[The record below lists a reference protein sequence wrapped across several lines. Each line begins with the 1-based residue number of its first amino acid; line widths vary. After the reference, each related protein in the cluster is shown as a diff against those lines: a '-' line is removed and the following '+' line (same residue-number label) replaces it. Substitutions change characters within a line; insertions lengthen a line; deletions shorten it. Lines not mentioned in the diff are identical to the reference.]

1 MFKFFLNF
9 IDLPQIGLVEI
20 EEPFGFDGATH
31 EIKQDANK
39 HARNVIIANADI
51 KLEFTR
57 HNFKQYDYLDFELER
72 KGWEIDIEFILQ
84 KENVTFSTGIIDGL
98 TAQRFRDSI
107 EFNIIQ
113 NTTFEFIKKNESIEI
128 NAFSDKSLKGETI
141 VPCQTQ
147 NIFLKAKPIYQ
158 TSKWD
163 SKNIQFFS
171 SAFIVPININTTV
184 IKPEVTIIPIVNN
197 LLIYEIKK
205 SLAPYDDRVVAYD
218 IPYTFANYKNAL
230 IPNVLINSTFNLSKV
245 KVLCKN
251 INIKITSFNLNN
263 TNPLRVKLILYE
275 FILDNLQNVIVLNE
289 FIIRDYI
296 VTAVSNST
304 SDFIINEN
312 FEYIKEFE
320 NLSSGTN
327 LGVYL
332 IAEQISIT
340 QQTNANRT
348 SYITFSCEGVEIT
361 ATSTAFNSI
370 IKGVRLHD
378 LLEHQA
384 KSMGT
389 NLIDNVFL
397 NNEYKDNFV
406 MNGRMLA
413 NLNDLPFNND
423 FKNTFESVCVESA
436 SDYQITNAGIEIL
449 PFTDYYKNI
458 EIGEFTELPDSN
470 GEVTINNEL
479 SINAIEI
486 GFKKSSFEKSGNKEN
501 TDDDVHTKLQA
512 KFESNKADATYKRE
526 ISHIRSAYIIE
537 EQRIKGNEVEE
548 KTTTLE
554 NDENL
559 VIIDCVPTPISLQ
572 NNINAFLPYK
582 ITNNILEI
590 LSNGFINWRNQ
601 GLIIGQQITENGNLC
616 QVTNIEDFKLTLLK
630 LVPPFF
636 TGTGEGTFTIVYTL
650 QGVAYTNRTNE
661 GFTEIKGVRNGDN
674 YSNLQFSLKRI
685 LQKYNKWWGS
695 AGQYL
700 SNKKLN
706 VTEIKVNNKLETRL
720 INESTN
726 VIDFAP
732 IELTNNFINDRL
744 LNGNVHKLKVF
755 ASFEKATQL
764 FTDIKEIKGF
774 VKINTLNN
782 QIIKGFIKDANYRW
796 RTQELVL
803 TLQEMKD
810 NKIINLTEIK
820 DNIKNFNV
828 IDGFVYV
835 YDFDNILMFKPKLHT
850 SYSIGGVVY
859 ENLNDFENNFINL
872 IN

>member
-20 EEPFGFDGATH
+20 DEPFGFDGATH

-39 HARNVIIANADI
+39 YARNVIIANADI

-72 KGWEIDIEFILQ
+72 KGWELNIEFILQ
-84 KENVTFSTGIIDGL
+84 KDNLTFSTGIIDGL
-98 TAQRFRDSI
+98 TAQRYRDSI

-113 NTTFEFIKKNESIEI
+113 NTVFEFIKKNESIEI

-141 VPCQTQ
+141 TPCQTH
-147 NIFLKAKPIYQ
+147 NIFLKAKPIFQ
-158 TSKWD
+158 TSEWD
-163 SKNIQFFS
+163 SKNLNFEGTPDFG
-171 SAFIVPININTTV
+171 VLDLMPV
-184 IKPEVTIIPIVNN
+184 VNN
-197 LLIYEIKK
+197 LTNYGIQTSYAPFDEVVKIDSGVNNYLLFPNTRAKIHANRLITAKTNLTNVNIKLKNTNLTNVRVGNYGGVFNGSLKLKYLRYIFNESNNNQIIVIEEIDFVDVNT
-205 SLAPYDDRVVAYD
+205 AF
-218 IPYTFANYKNAL
+218 TNGN
-230 IPNVLINSTFNLSKV
+230 LINYNNVT
-245 KVLCKN
+245 
-251 INIKITSFNLNN
+251 LN
-263 TNPLRVKLILYE
+263 
-275 FILDNLQNVIVLNE
+275 
-289 FIIRDYI
+289 IIRDVPQGQNI
-296 VTAVSNST
+296 AI
-304 SDFIINEN
+304 FI
-312 FEYIKEFE
+312 
-320 NLSSGTN
+320 
-327 LGVYL
+327 L
-332 IAEQISIT
+332 IDSLWF
-340 QQTNANRT
+340 N
-348 SYITFSCEGVEIT
+348 FSCEGVEIT

-370 IKGVRLHD
+370 VKGVRLHD
-378 LLEHQA
+378 LLHHQA

-397 NNEYKDNFV
+397 TDEYKDNFV

-423 FKNTFESVCVESA
+423 FKNTFESVCIESA

-449 PFTDYYKNI
+449 PFTDFYKNI
-458 EIGEFTELPDSN
+458 EIAEFTELPDSN

-548 KTTTLE
+548 KTRTLE

-559 VIIDCVPTPISLQ
+559 FILDCIPTPISLQ
-572 NNINAFLPYK
+572 NTINAFLPYRVT
-582 ITNNILEI
+582 IPNILEI
-590 LSNGFINWRNQ
+590 LSNGSINWLNQ
-601 GLIIGQQITENGNLC
+601 GLIVGQQITANGTLFSVLIIEN
-616 QVTNIEDFKLTLLK
+616 FKLTLQYLNNF
-630 LVPPFF
+630 PNAS
-636 TGTGEGTFTIVYTL
+636 GTGESTFIITYNL
-650 QGVAYTNRTNE
+650 QGVAYTNRTKE
-661 GFTEIKGVRNGDN
+661 GFSEITGIKNGDN
-674 YSNLQFSLKRI
+674 YSNLKFSLKRI

-720 INESTN
+720 INEITN

-732 IELTNNFINDRL
+732 IELTNDFINDRI

-755 ASFEKATQL
+755 ATFEKATKL
-764 FTDIKEIKGF
+764 FTDVKEIKGF

-803 TLQEMKD
+803 TLLEMKD
-810 NKIINLTEIK
+810 NKIINLTLIK
-820 DNIKNFNV
+820 DSIKNFNV
-828 IDGFVYV
+828 IDGFVYI

-850 SYSIGGVVY
+850 SYSIAGVVY

-872 IN
+872 IH

>member
-20 EEPFGFDGATH
+20 DEPFGFDGATH

-57 HNFKQYDYLDFELER
+57 HNFKQYDYLDFELDR
-72 KGWEIDIEFILQ
+72 KGWELNIEFILQ
-84 KENVTFSTGIIDGL
+84 KDNLTFSTGIIDGL
-98 TAQRFRDSI
+98 TAQRYRDSI

-113 NTTFEFIKKNESIEI
+113 NTVFEYIKKNESIEI
-128 NAFSDKSLKGETI
+128 NAFSDKSLKGEVIT
-141 VPCQTQ
+141 PCQTH
-147 NIFLKAKPIYQ
+147 NIFLKAKPIFQ
-158 TSKWD
+158 TSEWD
-163 SKNIQFFS
+163 SKNLINQFTTFNTSIQYTFHLM
-171 SAFIVPININTTV
+171 PITNILN
-184 IKPEVTIIPIVNN
+184 KF
-197 LLIYEIKK
+197 EIQT
-205 SLAPYDDRVVAYD
+205 SYAPYDEFFSVHNNDNGAYILD
-218 IPYTFANYKNAL
+218 KFHPNRIITAKNN
-230 IPNVLINSTFNLSKV
+230 ITNLT
-245 KVLCKN
+245 LNIKN
-251 INIKITSFNLNN
+251 INLSLNRVGGLANARLRISLYKYISNAEMTILTNFSEVVFFEQQVQTAGLQINNFNINYNIQNLNSGESIG
-263 TNPLRVKLILYE
+263 LFIVKRT
-275 FILDNLQNVIVLNE
+275 DGSAQSSATGANWNLQ
-289 FIIRDYI
+289 Y
-296 VTAVSNST
+296 
-304 SDFIINEN
+304 
-312 FEYIKEFE
+312 
-320 NLSSGTN
+320 
-327 LGVYL
+327 
-332 IAEQISIT
+332 
-340 QQTNANRT
+340 
-348 SYITFSCEGVEIT
+348 SCEGVEIT
-361 ATSTAFNSI
+361 ATSTSFNSI

-397 NNEYKDNFV
+397 TNEYKDNFV

-436 SDYQITNAGIEIL
+436 SDFQITNQGIEIL
-449 PFTDYYKNI
+449 PFTDYYKDV
-458 EIGEFTELPDSN
+458 EIAEFTELPDSN

-548 KTTTLE
+548 KTRTLE

-559 VIIDCVPTPISLQ
+559 FILDCVPIPAGTT
-572 NNINAFLPYK
+572 NTINAFLQYR

-590 LSNGFINWRNQ
+590 LSNGSINWLNQ
-601 GLIIGQQITENGNLC
+601 GMIIGQQITENGNLC
-616 QVTNIEDFKLTLLK
+616 QITNIENFKLTLLK

-636 TGTGEGTFTIVYTL
+636 TGTGEGTFNITYNL
-650 QGVAYTNRTNE
+650 QGVAYTNRTNQE
-661 GFTEIKGVRNGDN
+661 FAEITGIRNGDN
-674 YSNLQFSLKRI
+674 YSNLKFTLKRI

-700 SNKKLN
+700 SNKKIN
-706 VTEIKVNNKLETRL
+706 ITEIKVNNKLETRL
-720 INESTN
+720 INETSN

-732 IELTNNFINDRL
+732 IDLTNNFINNRL
-744 LNGNVHKLKVF
+744 FNGNVHKLKVF
-755 ASFEKATQL
+755 ATFEKATKL
-764 FTDIKEIKGF
+764 LTDVKEIKGF

-796 RTQELVL
+796 RTQELAL
-803 TLQEMKD
+803 TLLEMKD
-810 NKIINLTEIK
+810 NKIINLTLIK

-828 IDGFVYV
+828 IDGFVYI

-850 SYSIGGVVY
+850 SYSIAGVVY

-872 IN
+872 IH